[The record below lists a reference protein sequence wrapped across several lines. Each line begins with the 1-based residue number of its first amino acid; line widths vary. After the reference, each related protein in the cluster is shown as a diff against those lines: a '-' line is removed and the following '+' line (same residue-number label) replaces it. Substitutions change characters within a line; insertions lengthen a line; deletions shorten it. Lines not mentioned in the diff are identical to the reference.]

1 MPSLA
6 ALDSSAILA
15 VFFREPGSEV
25 VAPLLGG
32 ALLSTVNLVEVHTR
46 MIDRGAPS
54 KQAWR
59 WIQTL
64 QCETCVF
71 TDEQARIEADRGAGV
86 DIPAAADGMRD
97 QGLEQGGR
105 NVVDAVEV
113 DVLQQVQRHAL
124 ARSRQAA
131 DDDQTH
137 GVGRKAAPALYEA
150 ERALITSSA

>member
-1 MPSLA
+1 LPSLA

-71 TDEQARIEADRGAGV
+71 TDEQARIAAELRAVTRPLGLSLGDRACLALAIDRKATV
-86 DIPAAADGMRD
+86 YTTDRIWKE
-97 QGLEQGGR
+97 LELGIQ
-105 NVVDAVEV
+105 VEV
-113 DVLQQVQRHAL
+113 IR
-124 ARSRQAA
+124 
-131 DDDQTH
+131 
-137 GVGRKAAPALYEA
+137 
-150 ERALITSSA
+150 